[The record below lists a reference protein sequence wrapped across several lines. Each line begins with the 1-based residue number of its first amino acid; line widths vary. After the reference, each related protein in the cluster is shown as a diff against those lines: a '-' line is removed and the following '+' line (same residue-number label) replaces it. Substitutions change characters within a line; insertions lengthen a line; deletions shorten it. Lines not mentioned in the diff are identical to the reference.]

1 MHTDLDSYEP
11 VVTQAPR
18 TTRRFGLL
26 GLVLVFILIGLFA
39 AGYLP
44 RRKRQAE
51 LAAGASEAAARNR
64 HVNVVAVHRS
74 ALTADTTLPGS
85 IQAIDETPIYARA
98 DGYLTRRLVDIGDR
112 VRAGQLLAEI
122 ESPELDQQI
131 RQARAAIDE
140 SQASVLRARANL
152 AQAQANLKLADL
164 SLKRWSVL
172 VAKGV
177 LSKQEG
183 DQKQSDYDAQVANV
197 RAAEAAITAA
207 DSAVRSS
214 QANLQRLLELKGF
227 CHVTAPFAG
236 VITARNVDVGALIT
250 SGSSTSA
257 RQLFNLAQIDRLRI
271 FVNVPQSFAPSV
283 HVGETA
289 EVAIQELPG
298 KVSHGAVTRTANS
311 LDQASHTLLT
321 EVQVANP
328 LHQLLPGMYAQVS
341 FVLARPTPPLMI
353 PSDAL
358 IVHRDG
364 SYALTVGE
372 DSAVHYHKVT
382 LGRDYGASVEIASG
396 LSGGEYIIVSPTDDL
411 KEGQTVDATLR

>member
-1 MHTDLDSYEP
+1 MKLHS
-11 VVTQAPR
+11 
-18 TTRRFGLL
+18 G
-26 GLVLVFILIGLFA
+26 LIGLFA
-39 AGYLP
+39 AGYMP
-44 RRKRQAE
+44 RRKRQAG
-51 LAAGASEAAARNR
+51 LAAEAHESAATNR
-64 HVNVVAVHRS
+64 HVNVVAVGRS
-74 ALTADTTLPGS
+74 ALTSETTLPGS

-140 SQASVLRARANL
+140 SQASALKARANV
-152 AQAQANLKLADL
+152 AQAQANLKLADV
-164 SLKRWSVL
+164 SLRRWSAL

-197 RAAEAAITAA
+197 GASEAAVTAA
-207 DSAVRSS
+207 DSAVRAS
-214 QANLQRLLELKGF
+214 QANLERLLELKAF
-227 CHVTAPFAG
+227 CHVTALFSG

-250 SGSSTSA
+250 AGSATTA

-283 HVGETA
+283 HVGQTA
-289 EVAIQELPG
+289 EVTIQELPG
-298 KVSHGAVTRTANS
+298 KASRGAVTRTADS

-328 LHQLLPGMYAQVS
+328 SHRLLPGMYAQVR
-341 FVLARPTPPLMI
+341 FVLARPAPPLMI

-372 DSAVHYHKVT
+372 DGAVHYRKVT
-382 LGRDYGASVEIASG
+382 LGRDYGASIEIASG
-396 LSGGEYIIVSPTDDL
+396 LTGGERIIVNPTDDL